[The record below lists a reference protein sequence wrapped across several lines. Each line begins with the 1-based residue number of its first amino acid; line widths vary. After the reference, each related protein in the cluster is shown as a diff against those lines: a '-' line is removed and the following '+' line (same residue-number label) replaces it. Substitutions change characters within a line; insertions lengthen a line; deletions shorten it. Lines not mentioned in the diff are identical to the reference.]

1 MLSQYE
7 TEIEKMI
14 SNGYAEPVLDDA
26 MCADRCFYLP
36 HHAVRKNEDKIR
48 IVFDCA
54 SKCKGV
60 SLNTMCL
67 QGPDLFCRLF
77 DVLIRFREFP
87 FALMAD
93 ITAMYNQIKIPTR
106 DRDALRFLCLKDN
119 DIKQYRMTSHLFG
132 GVWCS
137 SSSSYALKKT
147 SELTN
152 DAIVKSIITSSFYV
166 DDLLWSSKSLDE
178 ATRLMPKVKSLLSTR
193 GFQLTKYI
201 ASHEAMLSGIPED
214 SRLRSD
220 NDMLL
225 CHSESPILSFWE
237 VKDKIQCILIFC
249 AGTYISRRN
258 YVIAFI
264 ISLLYLT
271 FHCCNM
277 FNWLVMCYYHVY
289 FICCYRLM

>member
-14 SNGYAEPVLDDA
+14 SNGYAEPVPDGA

-36 HHAVRKNEDKIR
+36 HHAVKKNEDKIR

-60 SLNTMCL
+60 SLNSMCL
-67 QGPDLFCRLF
+67 QGPDLSCRLF

-106 DRDALRFLCLKDN
+106 DRDALRFLWLKDN

-152 DAIVKSIITSSFYV
+152 DAIVKNIYV
-166 DDLLWSSKSLDE
+166 
-178 ATRLMPKVKSLLSTR
+178 
-193 GFQLTKYI
+193 I
-201 ASHEAMLSGIPED
+201 
-214 SRLRSD
+214 
-220 NDMLL
+220 LL
-225 CHSESPILSFWE
+225 C
-237 VKDKIQCILIFC
+237 
-249 AGTYISRRN
+249 
-258 YVIAFI
+258 
-264 ISLLYLT
+264 
-271 FHCCNM
+271 
-277 FNWLVMCYYHVY
+277 
-289 FICCYRLM
+289 